1 MKKTITFFTL
11 FALLFF
17 FSNTSFAVGQ
27 DDLLKPDAAFKG
39 SITQISP
46 DRIKATW
53 DIAEGYYLYRKRF
66 SFKSDNPDITLG
78 EPVFPKGKIKDD
90 AAFGK
95 VETYRHKVSIEIPIV
110 YNSSSTELTL
120 NTKSQGCADIGVC
133 YPPQK
138 KTLTLQL
145 SASSSATLSTDT
157 SDSNAN
163 KNALATNAPATK
175 DAPVNKTPPPIKIS
189 PKKSFSLAKELGI
202 STSGSANAPL
212 PPDQAFALDIVAQH
226 DSNGKTILNAH
237 WNITPGHY
245 LYQHK
250 IKFSIEP
257 SEGVSLGKPVLP
269 EGKKEHD
276 EYFGDIVTYYKD
288 FDVKVPVTGI
298 GSDNKSITVKTSY
311 QGCSKLTGIC
321 YPPQHKSQTIKL
333 TGTAKSA
340 VTSTVT
346 PTTAIADTVK
356 PSSTS
361 NPTTAITQDDEISF
375 DKPKEKFSTGNEW
388 LDKALNSNNI
398 LLIFFAALGAGL
410 VLAFTA
416 CMYPMIPILSSII
429 VGQGEEV
436 SAFKGF
442 LLSAIYVLALAV
454 TFGIVGAL
462 TASFAS
468 GVGIQAYFQNPWVLS
483 FFALLFIVLAF
494 SMFGFYDIQVPAG
507 LQNKLSS
514 ISNQQKGG
522 TFVGVAI
529 MGALSALIIGPCGG
543 PALAAMLTYAAASSS
558 ILHGFIALFALGLGM
573 GLPLLVVGAG
583 GGKVLP
589 KAGNWMSAVKAGAGV
604 ILIAVSLIILER
616 MPHLYSPL
624 LTMMLWA
631 MLLIVSGVFLGAF
644 SSTEEKS
651 GWFKF
656 WKGLGLFF
664 VFYGLLVMIGGQL
677 GGKTVTDPFYGVS
690 LSSASSNNGGES
702 TKSNAHVE
710 FKRIKSI
717 ADLKQ
722 EIGLAKQQNK
732 AVMLDFYADWCGYC
746 IKYERYIFPAPK
758 VKAQM
763 DNIVLLQADVTKMDK
778 TDTELMT
785 ALGVSLPPAI
795 LFFGKDGKEIALS
808 RIVGEMNVD
817 EFSAHLTKTLK

>member
-1 MKKTITFFTL
+1 MKKIASFFTL
-11 FALLFF
+11 FTLLFV
-17 FSNTSFAVGQ
+17 FSNTSFAIDQ
-27 DDLLKPDAAFKG
+27 DDLLKPDIAFKG
-39 SITQISP
+39 SLTQVSP
-46 DRIKATW
+46 DKIKATW
-53 DIAEGYYLYRKRF
+53 EIAEGYYLYRKRF
-66 SFKSDNPDITLG
+66 SFKSDNPNITLG

-90 AAFGK
+90 PGFGK
-95 VETYRHKVSIEIPIV
+95 VETYRHSVSIEIPIV
-110 YNSSSTELTL
+110 YNSSNTELSL
-120 NTKSQGCADIGVC
+120 KTKSQGCADIGVC

-145 SASSSATLSTDT
+145 SAPSPTATTTTPDSTLANSASANKAAPANKTAS
-157 SDSNAN
+157 AN
-163 KNALATNAPATK
+163 KNTPA
-175 DAPVNKTPPPIKIS
+175 IKAS

-202 STSGSANAPL
+202 STLGSANAPL
-212 PPDQAFALDIVAQH
+212 PPDQAFALDIVAQN
-226 DSNGKTILNAH
+226 DANGNTVLNAH

-250 IKFSIEP
+250 IKFSLESP
-257 SEGVSLGKPVLP
+257 EGASLGNPVLP

-276 EYFGDIVTYYKD
+276 EYFGDIVIYNKD
-288 FDVKVPVTGI
+288 FDVKVPVNRLAD
-298 GSDNKSITVKTSY
+298 GSDKNSITVKTSY

-321 YPPQHKSQTIKL
+321 YPPQHKSQKIKL
-333 TGTAKSA
+333 ATATVS
-340 VTSTVT
+340 ST
-346 PTTAIADTVK
+346 TTAIADTANT
-356 PSSTS
+356 PSTSST
-361 NPTTAITQDDEISF
+361 PTTAVTQSDEISF
-375 DKPKEKFSTGNEW
+375 DNPNEKFSTGNEW
-388 LDKALNSNNI
+388 LDNALNSNN
-398 LLIFFAALGAGL
+398 LWLIFFAALGAGL

-436 SAFKGF
+436 SALKGF
-442 LLSAIYVLALAV
+442 SLSAIYVLALAV
-454 TFGIVGAL
+454 TFGIVGAV

-507 LQNKLSS
+507 LQNKLSN
-514 ISNQQKGG
+514 ISNNQKGG
-522 TFVGVAI
+522 TFVGVAV
-529 MGALSALIIGPCGG
+529 MGSLSALIIGPCGG

-558 ILHGFIALFALGLGM
+558 MFNGFIALFALGLGM

-583 GGKVLP
+583 GGKILP
-589 KAGNWMSAVKAGAGV
+589 KAGNWMTAVKAGAGV
-604 ILIAVSLIILER
+604 ILLAVSLVILER

-644 SSTEEKS
+644 GSTEERS

-690 LSSASSNNGGES
+690 LSSASSGVGGG
-702 TKSNAHVE
+702 TNKSNAHVE

-732 AVMLDFYADWCGYC
+732 AVMLDFYADWCSYC

-758 VKAQM
+758 VKTQM
-763 DNIVLLQADVTKMDK
+763 EEMVLLQADVTKMDK

-795 LFFGKDGKEIALS
+795 LFFGKDGKEIPSS
-808 RIVGEMNVD
+808 RVVGEMNVD

>member
-1 MKKTITFFTL
+1 MKKIFTFFS
-11 FALLFF
+11 LLISLLF
-17 FSNTSFAVGQ
+17 FSNTSFAISQ
-27 DDLLKPDAAFKG
+27 DDLLKPDVAFKPTL
-39 SITQISP
+39 SQISP
-46 DRIKATW
+46 ERIKATW
-53 DIAEGYYLYRKRF
+53 EIADGYYLYRNRF
-66 SFKSDNPDITLG
+66 SFKSDNPDITMG
-78 EPVFPKGKIKDD
+78 EPTFPKGKIKDD
-90 AAFGK
+90 PAFGK
-95 VETYRHKVSIEIPIV
+95 VETYRHSVSIEIPIT
-110 YNSSSTELTL
+110 YKNDATL
-120 NTKSQGCADIGVC
+120 SLKTKSQGCADIGVC

-138 KTLTLQL
+138 KTLTLL
-145 SASSSATLSTDT
+145 LAANETDT
-157 SDSNAN
+157 TA
-163 KNALATNAPATK
+163 KKPA
-175 DAPVNKTPPPIKIS
+175 I
-189 PKKSFSLAKELGI
+189 KKSINLAKELGI
-202 STSGSANAPL
+202 STLGSADAPL
-212 PPDQAFALDIVAQH
+212 PPDKAFAFDIVAKGNVENNQ
-226 DSNGKTILNAH
+226 TILNAR

-250 IKFSIEP
+250 IKFSLVSP
-257 SEGVSLGKPVLP
+257 EGASLGAPVLP

-276 EYFGDIVTYYKD
+276 EYFGDIVIYDKD
-288 FDVKVPVTGI
+288 FEISVPVSGLT
-298 GSDNKSITVKTSY
+298 DLNNNNSITVKTSY

-321 YPPQHKSQTIKL
+321 YPPQHKKQIIKL
-333 TGTAKSA
+333 VSSSATASKKTDA
-340 VTSTVT
+340 TST
-346 PTTAIADTVK
+346 DTLINNEIK
-356 PSSTS
+356 KATSPSSTTS
-361 NPTTAITQDDEISF
+361 TSTATTAITQNDDITF
-375 DKPKEKFSTGNEW
+375 NKPKEKFSTGNEL
-388 LDKALNSNNI
+388 LDNALNSNN
-398 LLIFFAALGAGL
+398 LWFIFFAALGAGL
-410 VLAFTA
+410 ILAFTA

-436 SAFKGF
+436 SALKGF
-442 LLSAIYVLALAV
+442 SLSAIYVLALAV
-454 TFGIVGAL
+454 TFGVVGAI

-483 FFALLFIVLAF
+483 FFALLFIILAF

-507 LQNKLSS
+507 LQNKLSN

-558 ILHGFIALFALGLGM
+558 LFNGFIALFALGLGM
-573 GLPLLVVGAG
+573 GLPLLIVGAG
-583 GGKVLP
+583 GGKILP
-589 KAGNWMSAVKAGAGV
+589 KAGNWMTAVKAGAGV
-604 ILIAVSLIILER
+604 ILLAVSLIILER

-644 SSTEEKS
+644 GSTEEKS

-656 WKGLGLFF
+656 WKGLGLFL

-690 LSSASSNNGGES
+690 LSSASSSEGGIAK
-702 TKSNAHVE
+702 TNAHVK

-746 IKYERYIFPAPK
+746 IKYERYIFPATK
-758 VKAQM
+758 VKMQM
-763 DNIVLLQADVTKMDK
+763 DKMVLLQADVTTMDK

-795 LFFGKDGKEIALS
+795 LFFGKDGKEIPSS
-808 RIVGEMNVD
+808 RVVGEMNVD
-817 EFSAHLTKTLK
+817 EFSAHLTKTLKVRQ